1 MKVDI
6 LLFGSKGQLGSI
18 IKNHFKDK
26 YKLIS
31 LHKRSIRYEGNFLNE
46 KSLIDSIRKIK
57 PKIIIN
63 AAAFTAVDDAENN
76 KKITKIINE
85 TIPGKIAVETKKLN
99 ALLIHFSTDYVY
111 SGIGKKPWTEKNKM
125 IPKNYYG
132 LSKSKGDKSI
142 INSGCN
148 FIILR
153 SSWIYSSNGKN
164 FLNTMINL
172 AKNKKSIHVINDQVG
187 TPTSAFLLVKATD
200 EIIKDYFNNKESS
213 KFLNNTF
220 HLAPKGFV
228 SWHGFSLEILNYL
241 EKHNIKT
248 KLKKE
253 NVISVNSKQYRQKAR
268 RPLNSRLNTNKA
280 KKMFDLKFLPWQEEL
295 HQILN
300 LKLENNIL

>member
-6 LLFGSKGQLGSI
+6 LLFGSKGQLGSE
-18 IKNHFKDK
+18 IKNHLKDK

-31 LHKRSIRYEGNFLNE
+31 LHKRSIRYEGDFLKE
-46 KSLIDSIRKIK
+46 KPLIDSIRKIK

-85 TIPGKIAVETKKLN
+85 LIPSKIAIETKKLN

-142 INSGCN
+142 IKSGCK

-172 AKNKKSIHVINDQVG
+172 AKTKKSIHVISDQVG
-187 TPTSAFLLVKATD
+187 TPTSTLLLVKATD
-200 EIIKDYFNNKESS
+200 EIIKDYFNNKEFS
-213 KFLNNTF
+213 KFLNNIF

-228 SWHGFSLEILNYL
+228 SWHGFSLEILNFL
-241 EKHNIKT
+241 EKYNIKT

-253 NVISVNSKQYRQKAR
+253 NVISVNSKEYRQKAR
-268 RPLNSRLNTNKA
+268 RPLNSRLNINKA

-295 HQILN
+295 HQILK
-300 LKLENNIL
+300 LKLEKNNL